1 MGFIEFAFVL
11 LDLDFV
17 SGIVWSW
24 KHPNEH
30 MYMNEYVPVDF
41 GRLTEG
47 ELFEKFKK
55 LRTIGEILS
64 VSVNIVKLNHVG
76 IIK

>member
-24 KHPNEH
+24 KHLNEH
-30 MYMNEYVPVDF
+30 MYMNEY
-41 GRLTEG
+41 LW
-47 ELFEKFKK
+47 
-55 LRTIGEILS
+55 ILED
-64 VSVNIVKLNHVG
+64 
-76 IIK
+76 